1 MVKHMM
7 KRQQSQGVRSPL
19 NHAEEIPPA
28 MTVGSTLLTLAFLS
42 LAAVCAVGVWLGYRL
57 FTTGFSAKTEPNA
70 IEVFMARQI
79 RHLAIPIE
87 NRNAQNPIPL
97 SPDVMKESL
106 AHFANHCA
114 TCHANDGS
122 GQTPI
127 GKNVY
132 PKAPDLRLA
141 DTQSM
146 SDGEIFW
153 VIHHGIRFTAMP
165 AWGEGD
171 PAQDKDSWKLVHFIR
186 QLPRL
191 TSDELDQ
198 MKALNP
204 KTKKDLEEE
213 AAFSQFLQGDDAA
226 AARTDSGHHH

>member
-1 MVKHMM
+1 MAVPMRTKLI
-7 KRQQSQGVRSPL
+7 VF
-19 NHAEEIPPA
+19 IIV
-28 MTVGSTLLTLAFLS
+28 VGLGFVGAF
-42 LAAVCAVGVWLGYRL
+42 GWMGYQL
-57 FTTGFSAKTEPNA
+57 FTTGFSAKAEPHA
-70 IEVFMARQI
+70 LEVLMAQQI

-87 NRNAQNPIPL
+87 KRNMRNPIPL
-97 SPDVMKESL
+97 TPDVMKESL
-106 AHFANHCA
+106 AHFADHCA
-114 TCHANDGS
+114 LCHANDGS

-153 VIHHGIRFTAMP
+153 IIHHGIRFTAMA

-171 PAQDKDSWKLVHFIR
+171 PAEDKGSWKLVHFIR
-186 QLPRL
+186 HLPQL
-191 TSDELDQ
+191 TTDELDQ

-213 AAFSQFLQGDDAA
+213 ASFGHFLQGDDAA
-226 AARTDSGHHH
+226 AARTDRGHHH

>member
-1 MVKHMM
+1 MRNK
-7 KRQQSQGVRSPL
+7 
-19 NHAEEIPPA
+19 
-28 MTVGSTLLTLAFLS
+28 LLTLIILVV
-42 LAAVCAVGVWLGYRL
+42 LAGVATLGWLGYRL
-57 FTTGFSAKTEPNA
+57 FTTGFSAKTEPHA

-87 NRNAQNPIPL
+87 HRNRPNPVSL
-97 SPDVMKESL
+97 SPDLLKEGL
-106 AHFANHCA
+106 AHFADHCA
-114 TCHANDGS
+114 VCHGNDGS
-122 GQTPI
+122 GRTPI

-132 PKAPDLRLA
+132 PKAPDLRIA

-146 SDGEIFW
+146 SDGELFW
-153 VIHHGIRFTAMP
+153 VIHNGIRFTAMP

-171 PAQDKDSWKLVHFIR
+171 LDKDLDSWKLVHFIR
-186 QLPRL
+186 HLPQL
-191 TSDELDQ
+191 TQEELDQ

-213 AAFSQFLQGDDAA
+213 AAFDRFLQGDDAA

>member
-1 MVKHMM
+1 MAV
-7 KRQQSQGVRSPL
+7 
-19 NHAEEIPPA
+19 A
-28 MTVGSTLLTLAFLS
+28 MGTKLIVFIFVVSLGIVGAFGW
-42 LAAVCAVGVWLGYRL
+42 VGYQL
-57 FTTGFSAKTEPNA
+57 FTTGFSAKTEPHA
-70 IEVFMARQI
+70 LEVWMARQI
-79 RHLAIPIE
+79 RRLAIPIE
-87 NRNAQNPIPL
+87 KRNAQNPIPL

-106 AHFANHCA
+106 AHFADHCA

-171 PAQDKDSWKLVHFIR
+171 PAQDKASWKLVHFIR
-186 QLPRL
+186 HLPQLTP
-191 TSDELDQ
+191 DELDQ

-213 AAFSQFLQGDDAA
+213 AAFGQFLQGDDAA

>member
-1 MVKHMM
+1 MRTKLIVFLICINVL
-7 KRQQSQGVRSPL
+7 SFG
-19 NHAEEIPPA
+19 I
-28 MTVGSTLLTLAFLS
+28 VGTF
-42 LAAVCAVGVWLGYRL
+42 GWLGYRL
-57 FTTGFSAKTEPNA
+57 FTTGFSAKTEPHP
-70 IEVFMARQI
+70 IEVFLARQI
-79 RHLAIPIE
+79 RHLAIPFE
-87 NRNAQNPIPL
+87 QRNAPNPVSL
-97 SPDVMKESL
+97 SPEVMKEAM
-106 AHFANHCA
+106 AHFADHCA
-114 TCHANDGS
+114 TCHANNGS

-153 VIHHGIRFTAMP
+153 VIHNGIRFTAMA

-171 PAQDKDSWKLVHFIR
+171 LDKDLGSWKLVHFIR
-186 QLPRL
+186 HLPQLTPE
-191 TSDELDQ
+191 ELDQ

-213 AAFSQFLQGDDAA
+213 AAFDQFLQGDDAA

>member
-1 MVKHMM
+1 
-7 KRQQSQGVRSPL
+7 
-19 NHAEEIPPA
+19 
-28 MTVGSTLLTLAFLS
+28 MTVDMRTKLIVFIIVAGLGIL
-42 LAAVCAVGVWLGYRL
+42 GVFGWLGYRL
-57 FTTGFSAKTEPNA
+57 FTTGFSAKTEPHA
-70 IEVFMARQI
+70 IEVFLARQI

-87 NRNAQNPIPL
+87 KRNAQNPIPL
-97 SPDVMKESL
+97 NPDVLKESL
-106 AHFANHCA
+106 AHFADHCA
-114 TCHANDGS
+114 ICHANDGS

-153 VIHHGIRFTAMP
+153 VIHNGIRFTAMA

-171 PAQDKDSWKLVHFIR
+171 PAQDMGSWKLVHFIR
-186 QLPRL
+186 HLPKL
-191 TSDELDQ
+191 TPEELDQ

-204 KTKKDLEEE
+204 KTKKDLEEG
-213 AAFSQFLQGDDAA
+213 AAFEQFLQGDGAA
-226 AARTDSGHHH
+226 ATRPDSGHHH